1 MDYSGNEKMM
11 LKTNDGLIPLKGCW
25 SEELGA
31 YVLFVN
37 SEIES
42 EFSKTNLWHSSL
54 KKLIDAAE

>member
-1 MDYSGNEKMM
+1 MDYSGNEKLL

-25 SEELGA
+25 SEELDA

-42 EFSKTNLWHSSL
+42 EVPNLIFGTLTKKT
-54 KKLIDAAE
+54 D

>member
-1 MDYSGNEKMM
+1 MDYSGNEKML

-37 SEIES
+37 NEIES
-42 EFSKTNLWHSSL
+42 GISETNLWHSSL